1 MLEIQGEIFKTLI
14 IVGDLINLSLISD
27 KTIRQ
32 KINKDIDDG
41 QCQHTWPNWHLSLL
55 DNSRIHISFK
65 STQSTYQDELY
76 SGP

>member
-41 QCQHTWPNWHLSLL
+41 QCQHT
-55 DNSRIHISFK
+55 
-65 STQSTYQDELY
+65 
-76 SGP
+76 